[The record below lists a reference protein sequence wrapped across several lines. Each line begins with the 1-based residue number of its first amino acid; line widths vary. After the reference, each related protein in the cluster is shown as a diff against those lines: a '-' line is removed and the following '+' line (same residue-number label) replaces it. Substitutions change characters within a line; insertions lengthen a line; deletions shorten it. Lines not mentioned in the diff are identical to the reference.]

1 MWKSN
6 ACQAGIMCVYEL
18 FSALCSRA
26 LTAITHSA
34 IHRRRVKSEDDE
46 FIFIGSKVVFR
57 TFECVCVCVCHGS
70 IRQPIISSS
79 RYYTTHGARFG
90 CRFQISS
97 GNIMIQGGGYI
108 CVVVRTKSKRWR
120 MLRMRLMTFF
130 HETRNKKM
138 TWVELSNI
146 STFLSTFFF

>member
-1 MWKSN
+1 VWKSN

-57 TFECVCVCVCHGS
+57 TFECVCVCVSRFDTSTNH
-70 IRQPIISSS
+70 IQQPLL
-79 RYYTTHGARFG
+79 YYT
-90 CRFQISS
+90 
-97 GNIMIQGGGYI
+97 
-108 CVVVRTKSKRWR
+108 
-120 MLRMRLMTFF
+120 
-130 HETRNKKM
+130 
-138 TWVELSNI
+138 
-146 STFLSTFFF
+146 

>member
-18 FSALCSRA
+18 FSLLCSRA

-57 TFECVCVCVCHGS
+57 TFECVCVCVTVRYVNQS
-70 IRQPIISSS
+70 YPAAVIILHME
-79 RYYTTHGARFG
+79 RVLGAVFR
-90 CRFQISS
+90 SL
-97 GNIMIQGGGYI
+97 QGI
-108 CVVVRTKSKRWR
+108 
-120 MLRMRLMTFF
+120 L
-130 HETRNKKM
+130 
-138 TWVELSNI
+138 
-146 STFLSTFFF
+146 